1 MFTRQAAA
9 KPRFRV
15 PTKQIAITL
24 LCLAGTPGAI
34 VSAQTV
40 QSVATGL
47 DNPRGL
53 ALGPDGAIY
62 VAESGR
68 GGTTTLCQP
77 APTPPFAPR
86 CFGTSGAITRVT
98 ATPGQ
103 QQRVVAGL
111 PSIAVASGAEASG
124 PADID
129 FGFGSAWV
137 SIGWGG
143 DPATRAAV
151 TSGAVRFGSLTNIS
165 FTGVVSD
172 LLDLS
177 GYEATANPDGGVVD
191 SNPFGL
197 DIVSDGA
204 VYADAGA
211 NAVMRIAVTGAI
223 STLAVL
229 PSRTVPLP
237 GGGTA
242 TVQAVPTSV
251 VQAPNGDVYF
261 GELTGFPFVQGAA
274 RIYRVPAAGGIPTVV
289 AGGFTN
295 IIDIAIDSRGFAYV
309 LEHDAN
315 GLTTAGD
322 NGRLTRIGPFGEKVV
337 LAEAGLPRPGGVAI
351 GADNAAYVTINSS
364 SAGNGGVVRIAQ

>member
-1 MFTRQAAA
+1 MNSVRVIVIGMAAA
-9 KPRFRV
+9 CLLSSV
-15 PTKQIAITL
+15 PA
-24 LCLAGTPGAI
+24 A
-34 VSAQTV
+34 AQPAPQV
-40 QSVATGL
+40 VATGL

-68 GGTTTLCQP
+68 GGTTTQCQP

-86 CFGTSGAITRVT
+86 CFGATGAITRVT
-98 ATPGQ
+98 ATAGQ
-103 QQRVVAGL
+103 QQRVITGL
-111 PSIAVASGAEASG
+111 PSIAVASGNEAAG

-129 FGFGSAWV
+129 FGFGSAWI

-143 DPATRAAV
+143 NPTTRATV
-151 TSGAVRFGSLTNIS
+151 TSGPVRFGSLTNIS
-165 FTGVVSD
+165 YTGVITDV
-172 LLDLS
+172 LDLS
-177 GYEATANPDGGVVD
+177 GYEVAANPDGGVVD

-197 DIVSDGA
+197 DIVANGA

-229 PSRTVPLP
+229 PNRTVDLP

-242 TVQAVPTSV
+242 SVQAVPTAV
-251 VQAPNGDVYF
+251 VSAPSGDVYV
-261 GELTGFPFVQGAA
+261 GELTGFPFVAGAA
-274 RIYRVPAAGGIPTVV
+274 RVYRVPAAGGPPVV
-289 AGGFTN
+289 AAEGFTN
-295 IIDIAIDSRGFAYV
+295 IIDIAVDALGNAYV

-322 NGRLTRIGPFGEKVV
+322 NGRLTRIGPFGERRV
-337 LAEAGLPRPGGVAI
+337 LAETGLPHPGGVAI
-351 GADNAAYVTINSS
+351 GADGAAYVTINSS
-364 SAGNGGVVRIAQ
+364 SAGAGGVVRIAP